1 MPSVTCRF
9 AGKAVVAASAFVAL
23 AATAAG
29 AQEGSS
35 APEVLR
41 SGGGVLAQAD
51 SQVAAVVPYAGGTS
65 LPIKLGISGAR
76 LDDTVATASS
86 GTVDFGLLGALGTLA
101 IVNSPTLQRVGV
113 PTQSFA
119 AFHLPSPIT
128 ADSRTDTEVTA
139 TPVFPKVGVGP
150 LEVRGGY
157 EHATAAEKGPAHSR
171 TEMGAASVDLG
182 LITITTSGGVS
193 ETSASTAEVR
203 SAASIGELRIGASG
217 ASPVLRGIEW
227 RLVQRIGKPARASFS
242 VGSAEIGPTR
252 YAFDSPAQVAAGLAA
267 VNKALKATGISVT
280 LPVPGQSG
288 VGPLT
293 IKLKDAKAAATV
305 VGPLYSRVL
314 ADAINQAES
323 TIVAGLPESGLVVTV
338 ANVGLAAVT
347 GRGGAAVELGGISGA
362 IGYRPVE
369 LFDYRAPEQQRS
381 TTDPAVLYASADQ
394 RVVSAGD
401 DASGGPY
408 PVPLPPAGTTRHEP
422 SDTAPILQVAVEKA
436 PAAVVLLGALGAL
449 AVVAALDRRRLAA
462 YLSQGAHA

>member
-1 MPSVTCRF
+1 
-9 AGKAVVAASAFVAL
+9 
-23 AATAAG
+23 
-29 AQEGSS
+29 
-35 APEVLR
+35 
-41 SGGGVLAQAD
+41 
-51 SQVAAVVPYAGGTS
+51 
-65 LPIKLGISGAR
+65 
-76 LDDTVATASS
+76 
-86 GTVDFGLLGALGTLA
+86 
-101 IVNSPTLQRVGV
+101 
-113 PTQSFA
+113 
-119 AFHLPSPIT
+119 
-128 ADSRTDTEVTA
+128 
-139 TPVFPKVGVGP
+139 
-150 LEVRGGY
+150 VRGGH
-157 EHATAAEKGPAHSR
+157 EHAAAADKGPAHSR
-171 TEMGAASVDLG
+171 TEMGVASVDLG

-193 ETSASTAEVR
+193 ETSASTTEVR

-369 LFDYRAPEQQRS
+369 LFDYGAPEQQRS
-381 TTDPAVLYASADQ
+381 ATDPAVLDARADQ